1 VPVASR
7 ELDVCGDH
15 TTVKG
20 LCLALYARAFVGT
33 LQPLLRTGAVL
44 SAALGGLLA
53 WSELC
58 LLLQWLVRIGAFP
71 WLAAVDGPANEPDP
85 LGPVLLLHALL
96 VAAQGSASPLHA
108 VLLLLS
114 PLLWMRFCVGWALR
128 RMAGGSLSLRRE
140 PRGNDSG
147 ALLLYFSDLS

>member
-1 VPVASR
+1 M
-7 ELDVCGDH
+7 
-15 TTVKG
+15 
-20 LCLALYARAFVGT
+20 
-33 LQPLLRTGAVL
+33 LR
-44 SAALGGLLA
+44 
-53 WSELC
+53 
-58 LLLQWLVRIGAFP
+58 AFP